1 MHLDT
6 QAHVCALSHLHTL
19 KRPRRRCAFFAH
31 PCQSGGDC
39 TYHVR
44 HRQGVCEKTLQR
56 VPDPRLTLNPYDLHD
71 LWQSTCI
78 TLAHF
83 LSTWPRPPTHMC
95 VTPSRQRQLWL
106 AVYCLGCQGI
116 WLAGADLDFLKSS
129 RFYYI
134 FCAANKKKSPKLA
147 LVCIPTVSPR
157 RQCDLIYH
165 AIKIDPIYPF

>member
-1 MHLDT
+1 MNNTNLKHSTLMHNAFGHT
-6 QAHVCALSHLHTL
+6 STRVRISHLHTL

-44 HRQGVCEKTLQR
+44 HRQGVCEKTLQH

-83 LSTWPRPPTHMC
+83 LSTWPRPPPHMC

-129 RFYYI
+129 RFLFLLRI
-134 FCAANKKKSPKLA
+134 
-147 LVCIPTVSPR
+147 R
-157 RQCDLIYH
+157 R
-165 AIKIDPIYPF
+165 KVPN